1 MYPNIINPYGQYNPY
16 NPYVMPKHLAKS
28 LKKLSKV
35 PLDPF
40 TPATV
45 NFYDPLTGKQGPP
58 YSPYG
63 NMDVQTY
70 SDNGSEVSITGS
82 ADDVDRVMGLLRN
95 ATFSQASGEP
105 KYLPIGDPFDKTASG
120 STDST
125 STGYGVTPTRFG
137 RAMILST
144 PAGTQQFS
152 GSGILL
158 LEKIGPHDA
167 NVILVYTRRNTCED
181 MGGSLDSRLIPG
193 TNVLADNAKKEMSE
207 ESQNLFLVNKLKLDS
222 PINGSVSRSVDIQTN
237 PSSPYYRCYIVCIQH
252 AGTVPDL
259 PSLFANNRTA
269 MASEPGMEW
278 RESLNL
284 VKFKLQTLCTACE
297 GNTGNVNC
305 VDVMGRTQTVYARV
319 VSVVNKLLAE
329 NRPTLR
335 AALATPITVSPTI
348 QSTSSSIMGYPGYGY
363 MGGLN
368 QVTSFSI

>member
-1 MYPNIINPYGQYNPY
+1 MYPNIINPYGQY

-35 PLDPF
+35 PFDPF
-40 TPATV
+40 IPATI

-58 YSPYG
+58 YNPYG
-63 NMDVQTY
+63 NMDAQTF

-95 ATFSQASGEP
+95 ATFSKASGEP
-105 KYLPIGDPFDKTASG
+105 KYVPIGDPFDKTAASG
-120 STDST
+120 PTDST
-125 STGYGVTPTRFG
+125 SDGFQVSPTRFG

-144 PAGTQQFS
+144 PTGGQQFS

-158 LEKIGPHDA
+158 IEKTGQTDA

-181 MGGSLDSRLIPG
+181 MGGSLDSRLIPSM
-193 TNVLADNAKKEMSE
+193 NALVDNAKKEASE

-222 PINGSVSRSVDIQTN
+222 LINGVSRSVDIQSD
-237 PSSPYYRCYIVCIQH
+237 PSGPYYRCYIVCIQH
-252 AGTVPDL
+252 AGIVPDL
-259 PSLFANNRTA
+259 PSLFASNRTA

-278 RESLNL
+278 RESISL
-284 VKFKLQTLCTACE
+284 VKFNITLLFAACKE
-297 GNTGNVNC
+297 KIGDVNC
-305 VDVMGRTQTVYARV
+305 VDVMGRTQTIHARV

-329 NRPTLR
+329 NRPTLT
-335 AALATPITVSPTI
+335 AVVNTPITVSPI
-348 QSTSSSIMGYPGYGY
+348 MQSIASPIIGYPSYGY

-368 QVTSFSI
+368 QVTSFII